1 MRKYV
6 TNEFYEPGE
15 RLVDIVSYVAVGA
28 SIAFI
33 AGTLLWEKFSQ
44 KKDERLESRTEETI
58 LSNSEMYRNTIMTK
72 EHWQKNYVVPF
83 NKNSVEK
90 LLIQ

>member
-1 MRKYV
+1 MSVCIGIPWGDENR
-6 TNEFYEPGE
+6 P
-15 RLVDIVSYVAVGA
+15 I
-28 SIAFI
+28 
-33 AGTLLWEKFSQ
+33 WEKFSQ